1 MANTFVLTYDAN
13 GGTNAPEAQSI
24 TTGASS
30 AVFTISST
38 RPTRS
43 SDHLHI
49 TATCNTQGGSSV
61 TAPSYYKNTSFW
73 CESWNDNSSGSGKN
87 YYSGGSIT
95 LYENKTI
102 YAKWRESTYYTS
114 ITLPSPTRYGY
125 SFSGWY
131 SAATGGTRYGS
142 GGSSYTPTADTL
154 TMYAQWVANQYTI
167 SYNANGGTG
176 APASQQKSYGSSIK
190 LSTTIPTL
198 SGHSFLGWA
207 TSSSNAQNGR
217 VTYAPGATYSENVSR
232 TLYAVWKEN
241 YVLLY
246 FDPDQYSDQSS
257 GTTLKLS
264 QSGSVKLPGAWFTRD
279 GRVQTG
285 WIRSSDSTHFALGE
299 SYRVYEE
306 AHFTPEWSYPASA
319 VTATNGTMGSDTDK
333 VMITI
338 DDNGHG
344 YKYYVR
350 AIMDSVTTNVA
361 SGTLATTLEFKPS
374 IASYAPKVPNAKGGT
389 LIIRCETVNSY
400 QHTVG
405 TTSTTCYISVPD
417 TVKCTVGS
425 IALSETVS
433 GINEQFG
440 GFVQGQSKAQVT
452 ITGDTSGAYGAT
464 VVGYSVG
471 INGET
476 STDNPYTTGLLRDSG
491 TNSVTATVTDT
502 RGYSDTLTQSYTV
515 YPWYAPSITVTADRT
530 TTSTIALYYTWDIAA
545 VNDSNTK
552 SIKFS
557 YRPYGSSSDPTV
569 AATITPATYS
579 GSGTHPI
586 TGLPANTAYE
596 IYAEVTDFF
605 TSIVAS
611 TMAPGVD
618 GRIFHMSSTDRTVAR
633 HGANPSDG
641 WDHQF
646 FDERFHGDVDI
657 DGDETVGGTLGVT
670 GATTLADA
678 TVNGVLDVTK
688 RRCYATLSSE
698 GWYRVLSFNTS
709 DGAIA
714 RGYNGQCID
723 FTITR
728 QSAGA
733 YGEIHKISYMA
744 YLDSLSFVNEVS
756 KSGVLAIDKIRYTR
770 DSESSRKGHVD
781 IHFNLSV
788 ANGVQVDYDVHTQQ
802 TDKGL
807 YKSENLIAVAASP
820 SGETVMT
827 EYSFANNTEGN
838 VSSSFSSS
846 KGGFNAYRCGKMVT
860 VTFLGNSTTWTAD
873 EVFGTIGSG
882 VIPALSYIDV
892 VGYIGRQAVVVR
904 LNQNGN
910 ITLWIGSTLTGN
922 QRLYFSCTYPIL

>member
-38 RPTRS
+38 KPYRP

-49 TATCNTQGGSSV
+49 TATCYTQGGSPV
-61 TAPSYYKNTSFW
+61 TAPSYSKMTSFPF
-73 CESWNDNSSGSGKN
+73 ETWNDNSSGSGTN

-95 LYENKTI
+95 LYANKTI
-102 YAKWRESTYYTS
+102 YAKWHESTYYTS
-114 ITLPSPTRYGY
+114 ITLPSPTRSGY

-131 SAATGGTRYGS
+131 SAATGGTRYGG

-154 TMYAQWVANQYTI
+154 TMYARWTAYQYTI

-176 APASQQKSYGSSIK
+176 APASQQKAHGSSIR

-207 TSSSNAQNGR
+207 TSSLNAQNGR
-217 VTYAPGATYSENVSR
+217 VAYTPGATYSENVNR
-232 TLYAVWKEN
+232 TLYAVWQEN

-264 QSGSVKLPGAWFTRD
+264 QNGSVRLPTARFTRD

-285 WIRSSDSTHFALGE
+285 WIRGNDNTHFALGE
-299 SYRVYEE
+299 SYSVYEE

-344 YKYYVR
+344 YRYYVQ
-350 AIMDSVTTNVA
+350 AIMGSVTTQVA
-361 SGTLATTLEFKPS
+361 NGTWSTSLSFKPIIS
-374 IASYAPKVPNAKGGT
+374 AYAPKVPNAKGGT
-389 LIIRCETVNSY
+389 LTITCRTANEYN
-400 QHTVG
+400 HTVG

-452 ITGDTSGAYGAT
+452 ITGDTAGAYGAT

-471 INGET
+471 INGDT
-476 STDNPYTTGLLRDSG
+476 STDNPYTTGVLRDSG

-502 RGYSDTLTQSYTV
+502 RGYRDTLTQSYTV
-515 YPWYAPSITVTADRT
+515 YPWYAPSISITADRT
-530 TTSTIALYYTWDIAA
+530 TTGTIALHYTWDIAA

-552 SIKFS
+552 SIKLS

-579 GSGTHPI
+579 GSGTRPI

-611 TMAPGVD
+611 TMVPGVD

-670 GATTLADA
+670 GATTLMDA
-678 TVNGVLDVTK
+678 TVNGTLDVTP
-688 RRCYATLSSE
+688 RRCYADLSQA
-698 GWYRVLSFNTS
+698 GWYRVCTFNRNLLYTGGIVKFRIILYAGTGSANHEITLSCIDSGAVWRDESSSGNTS
-709 DGAIA
+709 
-714 RGYNGQCID
+714 
-723 FTITR
+723 
-728 QSAGA
+728 
-733 YGEIHKISYMA
+733 IS
-744 YLDSLSFVNEVS
+744 
-756 KSGVLAIDKIRYTR
+756 KIRLTKETGNVY
-770 DSESSRKGHVD
+770 HVD
-781 IHFNLSV
+781 IYYPLSV
-788 ANGVQVDYDVHTQQ
+788 ERSVDVFFEPY
-802 TDKGL
+802 L
-807 YKSENLIAVAASP
+807 YTPYLNVFTAESLQFLGPAVADVP
-820 SGETVMT
+820 SGETSLT
-827 EYSFANNTEGN
+827 SYD
-838 VSSSFSSS
+838 
-846 KGGFNAYRCGKMVT
+846 FNANISPTYLKYVDSAAATYTVGSNHYVAVPYPSGLNGQNVVSIAMASWTSVT
-860 VTFLGNSTTWTAD
+860 GAISIMPYGNANASWYI
-873 EVFGTIGSG
+873 IGEAG
-882 VIPALSYIDV
+882 V
-892 VGYIGRQAVVVR
+892 
-904 LNQNGN
+904 
-910 ITLWIGSTLTGN
+910 TLTN
-922 QRLYFSCTYPIL
+922 VVFRYWYI